1 MSTKNIILCADG
13 TGNRG
18 GETPDTNVY
27 RMYNAVD
34 RHRPK
39 RGREQ
44 ITFYDNGV
52 GTSTNKYIKAVT
64 GALGFG
70 FGQNIRDLY
79 EFLARNYNEGDIVY
93 LFGFSRGAATVRV
106 FGGMLQQCGLIDQ
119 THEKCQTQGKFD
131 YAKFVGLI
139 DDAFSHYKRK
149 QGQAFQNKPF
159 VINEVRIKFMGI
171 WDTVPALGFPNHRLN
186 DSWHENILERPLPAW
201 LLRAC
206 DEIFDFGPLAHKFYN
221 FTPSEIVD
229 HVYHAIAIDDER
241 KSFLPR
247 VWDES
252 DGKANVTQVWFAG
265 MHSDVGGSYNQTG
278 LAYETMVWMM
288 ERAGH
293 HGLDFVDGALQDAED
308 KSHEHGKLHNSRDG
322 LTIFYRY
329 APRNIE
335 ALCTKSDGS
344 GTSKLKGQIKIHQSV
359 INRMIRAT
367 DRYAPGL
374 LPTEFNVVDSPIA
387 NKNDQ
392 LVAYGLDSKV
402 DPHVIDPPR
411 EIPPE
416 NKPSEW
422 VEDRQKVATVV
433 RKRRILY
440 RVFADY
446 SFFIAVGILFLWNT
460 TTVVAPSNKTGF
472 WGQLDALLKYFLP
485 TMFDAFIQEA
495 IIKRPIIIVLVI
507 GIFYVLFKIRT
518 KWKKDTV
525 AASVSMREK
534 LLTAYNTPRSNLS
547 DGDEDS
553 DLPPSN

>member
-1 MSTKNIILCADG
+1 MAQKNIILCADG

-34 RHRPK
+34 RHRPR

-52 GTSTNKYIKAVT
+52 GTSTNKYIKAIT

-70 FGQNIRDLY
+70 FGKNVRDLY
-79 EFLARNYNEGDIVY
+79 EFLARNYDEGDIVF

-106 FGGMLQQCGLIDQ
+106 FGGMLQECGLVDR
-119 THEKCQTQGKFD
+119 TAEECQTDGKFD

-139 DDAFSHYKRK
+139 AKAFSAYKHK
-149 QGQAFQNKPF
+149 EGPAFRENRF
-159 VINEVRIKFMGI
+159 VVKEVRIKFMGI
-171 WDTVPALGFPNHRLN
+171 WDTVPALGFPTHRLS
-186 DSWHENILERPLPAW
+186 DSWLENILERPLPGW

-206 DEIFDFGPLAHKFYN
+206 DEIFDFGPFAHKFYN
-221 FTPSEIVD
+221 FTPGEIVD

-247 VWDES
+247 VWNES
-252 DGKANVTQVWFAG
+252 IGNANVTQVWFAG

-288 ERAGH
+288 ERADH
-293 HGLDFVDGALQDAED
+293 HGLDFVNGALQEAED
-308 KSHEHGKLHNSRDG
+308 TAHEHGKLHNSRDG
-322 LTIFYRY
+322 LGIFYRY
-329 APRNIE
+329 APRDIE
-335 ALCTKSDGS
+335 TLCTKSDGS
-344 GTSKLKGQIKIHQSV
+344 GASKLKGRIKIHQSV
-359 INRMIRAT
+359 VNRMERAT

-374 LPTEFNVVDSPIA
+374 LPTVFEVVGTPIA
-387 NKNDQ
+387 EKNNQ
-392 LVAYGLDSKV
+392 LVSYGRDSRN
-402 DPHVIDPPR
+402 DPHVDDPAI

-416 NKPSEW
+416 NETSEW
-422 VEDRQKVATVV
+422 IEDRQKVKTVV

-446 SFFIAVGILFLWNT
+446 SFFIAVAVIVLWKYIK
-460 TTVVAPSNKTGF
+460 VVPLSDGTGF
-472 WGQLDALLKYFLP
+472 WAQVDTVLKYFLP

-495 IIKRPIIIVLVI
+495 IIKQPLIVVLLV
-507 GIFYVLFKIRT
+507 GIFLVLFKIRT
-518 KWKKDTV
+518 KWKEDTIAV
-525 AASVSMREK
+525 SVSMREK
-534 LLTAYNTPRSNLS
+534 ILDAFRRSRNKGS
-547 DGDEDS
+547 SSGENS
-553 DLPPSN
+553 EEERI